1 MDELKRAIEAAGSV
15 SALAR
20 SLGISQ
26 SRVSNW
32 LTRGSVPDGWLRV
45 LKIQALGKIAEAPAA
60 NDPQAPQQAEQGAA
74 NA

>member
-1 MDELKRAIEAAGSV
+1 MDELKLAIQEAGGV

-32 LTRGSVPDGWLRV
+32 LTRESVPDGWLAVIRMRS
-45 LKIQALGKIAEAPAA
+45 KAPT
-60 NDPQAPQQAEQGAA
+60 DTKTTEQGVV
-74 NA
+74 